1 MKPTVFNHG
10 KLVAAALGLLLGAS
24 LAFAYNGS
32 DVAPPYQQPGGQYGQ
47 YQAPP
52 RPFGQQPGPQ
62 YYQPSPPSYSQGIG
76 SPAPAQSYG
85 EATVYT
91 VAPRRAGTN
100 VVLGGTVAPYK
111 EVTLAAQIAGRVEYI
126 AGAEGDWF
134 ETEELLLAIDDDDL
148 LAQRRQVLAELGNAE
163 STVRNAQVQYSRE
176 LWAPQ
181 SRNINRSPGMGLP
194 SLFDQFFTRNLGQF
208 TGTGNP
214 WLERQADL
222 YSQGTQVSQ
231 AQARVLQARSR
242 LEEVDARLRDTRAIA
257 PFSGVIVRKLVEVGD
272 TVQPGQPLLQFADT
286 QYLQIQ
292 VEVPARLVAGLNKGM
307 MIPARLDVGDTR
319 VNARVAQIFPIADP
333 TRHTVTVKFDL
344 PQGVPGG
351 PGMYA
356 EVMVPDVNVPV
367 RELPVIPKSAVRLR
381 GSLHAVFVLGQDGR
395 TELRLVRLGEEVD
408 ANHISVLAGLRVGEV
423 ILANPPAGMSSDWQ
437 RRHNGSQSGL

>member
-1 MKPTVFNHG
+1 M
-10 KLVAAALGLLLGAS
+10 
-24 LAFAYNGS
+24 
-32 DVAPPYQQPGGQYGQ
+32 QP
-47 YQAPP
+47 
-52 RPFGQQPGPQ
+52 
-62 YYQPSPPSYSQGIG
+62 
-76 SPAPAQSYG
+76 PAPNYS

-100 VVLGGTVAPYK
+100 VVLGGTVVPYK
-111 EVTLAAQIAGRVEYI
+111 EVTLAAEIPGRVEYI
-126 AGAEGDWF
+126 AGAEGDFF
-134 ETEELLLAIDDDDL
+134 EAEELLLAIDDDDL

-163 STVRNAQVQYSRE
+163 SVVRNAQVQYSRE

-194 SLFDQFFTRNLGQF
+194 SLFDQFFTRNMGQMA
-208 TGTGNP
+208 GAGNP

-231 AQARVLQARSR
+231 AQSAVLQARSR

-257 PFSGVIVRKLVEVGD
+257 PFAGVIVRKLVEVGD

-292 VEVPARLVAGLNKGM
+292 VDVPARLVAGVNKGM
-307 MIPARLDVGDTR
+307 MIPARLDVGNTR

-333 TRHTVTVKFDL
+333 ERHTVTVKFDL

-437 RRHNGSQSGL
+437 RRHSGSQSGL

>member
-1 MKPTVFNHG
+1 LKPIVFNHG
-10 KLVAAALGLLLGAS
+10 RVVVAAAALLLCAS
-24 LAFAYNGS
+24 FAFAYNGS
-32 DVAPPYQQPGGQYGQ
+32 ESAPPYQQPGGQFGQYQPSPQAYGQ
-47 YQAPP
+47 QPNQQYYQAPP
-52 RPFGQQPGPQ
+52 PA
-62 YYQPSPPSYSQGIG
+62 YSQG
-76 SPAPAQSYG
+76 AAAQARTPGYG

-91 VAPRRAGTN
+91 VAARRAGTN

-111 EVTLAAQIAGRVEYI
+111 EVTLAAQTAGRVEYI

-134 ETEELLLAIDDDDL
+134 EAEQLLLAIDDDDL

-163 STVRNAQVQYSRE
+163 SSVRNAQVQYSRE

-194 SLFDQFFTRNLGQF
+194 SLFDQFFTRNMGQMA
-208 TGTGNP
+208 GAGNP

-222 YSQGTQVSQ
+222 YSQGSQVSQ

-257 PFSGVIVRKLVEVGD
+257 PFSGVIVQKLVEVGD

-395 TELRLVRLGEEVD
+395 TELRLVRLGEDVD
-408 ANHISVLAGLRVGEV
+408 ANYISVLAGLRVGEV

-437 RRHNGSQSGL
+437 RRHSGSQSGL